1 MYKTFALTAAILAA
15 ALLAP
20 AAAHAQGAAIMSLNS
35 IGTGDLP
42 HADCMRKA
50 KNVIRD
56 AGFEYFDT
64 TSEAVWGRT
73 DSHRDM
79 VSIYCLKSH
88 DVAIFAAASPTGR
101 GSVTGPLVDRL
112 VKSWQDLGDDTD
124 RDRNRNRDRER
135 DRDRDR

>member
-1 MYKTFALTAAILAA
+1 MYKTSALTAAVLAA

-112 VKSWQDLGDDTD
+112 VKSWQDMADDSDRDRD
-124 RDRNRNRDRER
+124 RDRNRNRDR
-135 DRDRDR
+135 

>member
-1 MYKTFALTAAILAA
+1 VYKTFALTAAVLAA

-112 VKSWQDLGDDTD
+112 VKSWQDRDDDGDRDRD
-124 RDRNRNRDRER
+124 RDRNRNRDR
-135 DRDRDR
+135 

>member
-112 VKSWQDLGDDTD
+112 VKSWQDRDDDGDRDRD
-124 RDRNRNRDRER
+124 RDRNRNRDR
-135 DRDRDR
+135 

>member
-1 MYKTFALTAAILAA
+1 VYKTSALTAAVLAA

-112 VKSWQDLGDDTD
+112 VKSWQDRDDDGD
-124 RDRNRNRDRER
+124 R
-135 DRDRDR
+135 DRDRDRNRDR

>member
-1 MYKTFALTAAILAA
+1 MYKTSALTVAVLAA

-35 IGTGDLP
+35 LGTGDLP

-112 VKSWQDLGDDTD
+112 VKSWQDRDDDGDRDRD
-124 RDRNRNRDRER
+124 RDRNRNRDR
-135 DRDRDR
+135 

>member
-1 MYKTFALTAAILAA
+1 VYKTFALTAAILAA

-112 VKSWQDLGDDTD
+112 VKSWQDRDDDGDRDRD
-124 RDRNRNRDRER
+124 RDRNRNRDR
-135 DRDRDR
+135 

>member
-1 MYKTFALTAAILAA
+1 VYKTSALTAAVLAA

-112 VKSWQDLGDDTD
+112 VKSWQDMADDGDRDRD
-124 RDRNRNRDRER
+124 RDRNRNRDR
-135 DRDRDR
+135 

>member
-1 MYKTFALTAAILAA
+1 MYKTSALTAAVLAA

-124 RDRNRNRDRER
+124 RDRDRDRNRNRDR
-135 DRDRDR
+135 

>member
-1 MYKTFALTAAILAA
+1 MYKTSALTAAVLAA

-112 VKSWQDLGDDTD
+112 VKSWQDRDDDGD
-124 RDRNRNRDRER
+124 R
-135 DRDRDR
+135 DRDRDRDRNRDR

>member
-1 MYKTFALTAAILAA
+1 VYKTSALTAAVLAA

-112 VKSWQDLGDDTD
+112 VKSWQDMADDSDRDRD
-124 RDRNRNRDRER
+124 RDRNRNRDR
-135 DRDRDR
+135 

>member
-1 MYKTFALTAAILAA
+1 MYKTSALTAAVLAA

-112 VKSWQDLGDDTD
+112 VKSWQDRDDDGDRDRDRD
-124 RDRNRNRDRER
+124 RDRNRNRDR
-135 DRDRDR
+135 

>member
-1 MYKTFALTAAILAA
+1 VYKTSALTAAVLAA

-20 AAAHAQGAAIMSLNS
+20 ATAHAQGAAIMSLNS

-112 VKSWQDLGDDTD
+112 VKSWQDMADDGDRDRD
-124 RDRNRNRDRER
+124 RDRNRNRDR
-135 DRDRDR
+135 

>member
-1 MYKTFALTAAILAA
+1 VYKTSALTAAVLAA

-112 VKSWQDLGDDTD
+112 VKSWQDRDDDGDRDRD
-124 RDRNRNRDRER
+124 RDRNRNRDR
-135 DRDRDR
+135 

>member
-1 MYKTFALTAAILAA
+1 MYNTSALTAAILAA

-112 VKSWQDLGDDTD
+112 VKSWQDRDDDGDRDRD
-124 RDRNRNRDRER
+124 RDRNRNR
-135 DRDRDR
+135 

>member
-1 MYKTFALTAAILAA
+1 MYKTSALTAAVLAA

-112 VKSWQDLGDDTD
+112 VKSWQDRDDDGDRDRD
-124 RDRNRNRDRER
+124 RDRNRNRDR
-135 DRDRDR
+135 

>member
-1 MYKTFALTAAILAA
+1 MYKTSALTAAVLAA

-64 TSEAVWGRT
+64 TS
-73 DSHRDM
+73 
-79 VSIYCLKSH
+79 
-88 DVAIFAAASPTGR
+88 
-101 GSVTGPLVDRL
+101 
-112 VKSWQDLGDDTD
+112 
-124 RDRNRNRDRER
+124 
-135 DRDRDR
+135 

>member
-1 MYKTFALTAAILAA
+1 VYKTFALTAAILAA

>member
-1 MYKTFALTAAILAA
+1 MYKTSALTAAVLAA

-112 VKSWQDLGDDTD
+112 VKSWQDRDDDGD
-124 RDRNRNRDRER
+124 R
-135 DRDRDR
+135 DRDRDRNRDR

>member
-1 MYKTFALTAAILAA
+1 MYKTSALTAAVLAA

-112 VKSWQDLGDDTD
+112 VKSWQDRDDDGDRDRDRD
-124 RDRNRNRDRER
+124 RDRNRNR
-135 DRDRDR
+135 

>member
-1 MYKTFALTAAILAA
+1 MHKLSGLVMAAVAAL
-15 ALLAP
+15 LLAP

-112 VKSWQDLGDDTD
+112 VKSWQDRDDDGDRDRD
-124 RDRNRNRDRER
+124 RDRNRNRDR
-135 DRDRDR
+135 

>member
-1 MYKTFALTAAILAA
+1 VYKTSALTAAVLAA

>member
-1 MYKTFALTAAILAA
+1 MYKTSALTAAVLAA

-112 VKSWQDLGDDTD
+112 VKSWQDMADDGDRDRD
-124 RDRNRNRDRER
+124 RDRNRNRDR
-135 DRDRDR
+135 

>member
-1 MYKTFALTAAILAA
+1 MYKTSALTAAVLAA

-112 VKSWQDLGDDTD
+112 VKSWQDRDDDGDRDRD
-124 RDRNRNRDRER
+124 RDRNRNR
-135 DRDRDR
+135 